1 MRVAI
6 NGLGRMGRLFLRAA
20 LPAEVDVVV
29 ANEPSGTA
37 DALAIGIEFDSVQ
50 GRYEASV
57 SAEAGSL
64 IVGDERRI
72 ELLQTPRFEQLDWGA
87 QGVDLV
93 VDCSGEAKQL
103 DRARIH
109 LERGARQ
116 VLVSNPVQGV
126 PNIVYGVNHHE
137 VDFANEAVLTAASCT
152 TNCLAP
158 LVRVLHDAIGIAR
171 GVVTTMHDPTNTQVV
186 VDKPHKDPRR
196 ARSALLNLIPTSTNS
211 ATAVTMI
218 VPELKGRLDSIA
230 VRVPVLNASLT
241 DCSFEMQRDTSVDE
255 IHQAVRT
262 AAAGR
267 MRGVLGIEDRPL
279 VSSDYAHDP
288 RSGIV
293 DAGCT
298 RVVDGRL
305 AKVMIWY
312 DNEWGYVNRMVDLV
326 RCIQAAQQ

>member
-20 LPAEVDVVV
+20 LPAGIDVVV
-29 ANEPSGTA
+29 INEPDGTA
-37 DALAIGIEFDSVQ
+37 EALALGVEFDSVQ
-50 GRYEASV
+50 GRYASPVTTDGARLVVAGRSVDLIQV
-57 SAEAGSL
+57 STF
-64 IVGDERRI
+64 ER
-72 ELLQTPRFEQLDWGA
+72 LDWA
-87 QGVDLV
+87 AHGVDLV
-93 VDCSGEAKQL
+93 VDCSGKAKQL
-103 DRARIH
+103 DRARVH
-109 LERGARQ
+109 LDRGAHQ

-126 PNIVYGVNHHE
+126 PNIVYGVNHAD
-137 VDFANEAVLTAASCT
+137 VDFAGEPVLTAASCT

-158 LVRVLHDAIGIAR
+158 VVRVLHDAIGIER
-171 GVVTTMHDPTNTQVV
+171 GAITTMHDPTNTQVV
-186 VDKPHKDPRR
+186 VDRPHQDPRR

-218 VPELKGRLDSIA
+218 VPELRGRLDSIA

-241 DCSFEMQRDTSVDE
+241 DCTFEMQRTTSVDE
-255 IHQAVRT
+255 IHAAIRT

-267 MRGVLGIEDRPL
+267 MQGVLGIEDRPL
-279 VSSDYAHDP
+279 VSSDYANDP
-288 RSGIV
+288 RSGVV

-312 DNEWGYVNRMVDLV
+312 DNEWGYVNRMADLV
-326 RCIQAAQQ
+326 RCIQAAQR